1 MRGESRKP
9 RGMPAGERGAAEWT
23 RATENKTR
31 LILLRLERNMNT
43 ERNMITEAR
52 QGRCGVLQ
60 HDEPTSPA
68 LSDDEPEPQSQVGVD
83 APRRSRDATPG
94 PPPPQQPQ
102 AVSTPKKAMA
112 ASVPGSEY
120 WLP

>member
-1 MRGESRKP
+1 
-9 RGMPAGERGAAEWT
+9 
-23 RATENKTR
+23 

-52 QGRCGVLQ
+52 QWRCGDLQ
-60 HDEPTSPA
+60 HDEPTSLA
-68 LSDDEPEPQSQVGVD
+68 LSDDEPAAEPQSQVGVG

-94 PPPPQQPQ
+94 PPPPQQQ
-102 AVSTPKKAMA
+102 QVVSTPKKAMA